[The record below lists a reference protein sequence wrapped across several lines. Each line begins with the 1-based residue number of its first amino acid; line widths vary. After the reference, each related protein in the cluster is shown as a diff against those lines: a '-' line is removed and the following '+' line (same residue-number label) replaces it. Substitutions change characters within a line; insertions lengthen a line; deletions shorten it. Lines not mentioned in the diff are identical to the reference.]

1 MALKSVQAQP
11 QDRIQS
17 LSDDTWDVIVANGAF
32 FEAKANETILEYEQ
46 TDRHLLI
53 ILSGKTTLVYLQ
65 DGKPSPTAI
74 FREAGEVLHHAG
86 MHLEIANPFRIDAV
100 DDGTR
105 VVMLERRFVYQLI
118 SSDVQF
124 AEYLFRDL
132 SERFMTA
139 LGYLREQRL
148 EPLIIRLAKRIM
160 TITKHRPS
168 VEFTQAELAD
178 ILAVT
183 RISISK
189 AIKTLEGQGLVRR
202 ADRSLL
208 TVDREKLQ
216 AWLEENVD
224 RAED

>member
-1 MALKSVQAQP
+1 MLKSVGAQP
-11 QDRIQS
+11 EDRIQS
-17 LSDDTWDVIVANGAF
+17 LSTETWAEIVENGAF
-32 FEAKANETILEYEQ
+32 FEAKSDETILEYQQ
-46 TDRHLLI
+46 TDNHLLI

-65 DGKPSPTAI
+65 DGKPAPTAI

-86 MHLEIANPFRIDAV
+86 MHLQVSNPFRIDAV
-100 DDGTR
+100 EDGTR
-105 VVMLERRFVYQLI
+105 VVMLERDLVYQLL
-118 SSDVQF
+118 SKDVQF

-148 EPLIIRLAKRIM
+148 EPLIIRLAKRVL

-189 AIKTLEGQGLVRR
+189 AIKTLEELGLVQR

-208 TVDREKLQ
+208 TVDRDKLQ
-216 AWLEENVD
+216 AWLADQLEG
-224 RAED
+224 EDD

>member
-1 MALKSVQAQP
+1 MKSVGGQP
-11 QDRIQS
+11 EDRIQS
-17 LSDDTWDVIVANGAF
+17 LSTETWAEIVAHGAF
-32 FEAKANETILEYEQ
+32 FEAKSNETILEYQQ
-46 TDRHLLI
+46 TDNHLMI

-86 MHLEIANPFRIDAV
+86 MHLQVSNPFRIDAV
-100 DDGTR
+100 EDGTR
-105 VVMLERRFVYQLI
+105 VVMLERDLVYQLL
-118 SSDVQF
+118 SKDVQF

-132 SERFMTA
+132 SERFMMA

-148 EPLIIRLAKRIM
+148 EPLINRLAKRIL

-189 AIKTLEGQGLVRR
+189 AIKTLEQLGLVNR

-208 TVDREKLQ
+208 TVDREKLR
-216 AWLEENVD
+216 AWLAD
-224 RAED
+224 QSEDAGD

>member
-1 MALKSVQAQP
+1 MKRSHRTVFHPYLMTHG
-11 QDRIQS
+11 RS
-17 LSDDTWDVIVANGAF
+17 LRSAASF
-32 FEAKANETILEYEQ
+32 FEANADDTILAYGQ
-46 TDRHLLI
+46 TDNHLLI
-53 ILSGKTTLVYLQ
+53 ILAGKTTLVYLQ

-74 FREAGEVLHHAG
+74 FRAPGEVLHHAG
-86 MHLEIANPFRIDAV
+86 MHLKVANPFRIDAV
-100 DDGTR
+100 DDETR
-105 VVMLERRFVYQLI
+105 VVMLERALVYQLI
-118 SSDVQF
+118 SSDVDF
-124 AEYLFRDL
+124 AEFLFRDL

-148 EPLIIRLAKRIM
+148 EPLIVRLAKRIL

-189 AIKTLEGQGLVRR
+189 SIKTLEDEGLVQR

-216 AWLEENVD
+216 AWLEAYLKD
-224 RAED
+224 SDD

>member
-1 MALKSVQAQP
+1 LKSVGGQP
-11 QDRIQS
+11 EDRIQS
-17 LSDDTWDVIVANGAF
+17 LSTETWAEIVAHGAF
-32 FEAKANETILEYEQ
+32 FEAKSNETILEYQQ
-46 TDRHLLI
+46 TDNHLMI

-86 MHLEIANPFRIDAV
+86 MHLQVSNPFRIDAV
-100 DDGTR
+100 EDGTR
-105 VVMLERRFVYQLI
+105 VVMLERDLVYQLL
-118 SSDVQF
+118 SKDVQF

-148 EPLIIRLAKRIM
+148 EPLINRLAKRIL

-189 AIKTLEGQGLVRR
+189 AIKTLEQLGLVNR

-208 TVDREKLQ
+208 TVDREKLR
-216 AWLEENVD
+216 AWLAD
-224 RAED
+224 QSEDAGD